1 VNEEEE
7 ERRSSFGDA
16 LLLKPHEAV
25 DDGGVA
31 AGTVGGNDG
40 REQWVE
46 TVGGNGGS
54 EAVGAGKVAAAA
66 VRRCSTWPGCLC
78 SDYET
83 DGWAPRSFDFFFQF
97 IQNQLNFKNSKWVPY
112 LVPKIPNVCMRLSW
126 DITNMFLNCADI
138 NRAKNLG
145 SDSTFEI

>member
-54 EAVGAGKVAAAA
+54 EAVGAGKVVATT
-66 VRRCSTWPGCLC
+66 VRRRSTWPGCLC

-83 DGWAPRSFDFFFQF
+83 DGWAPRSFDFFSNLSKTSSTLK
-97 IQNQLNFKNSKWVPY
+97 IQNGCLILFQKFPMFACGSLGILQTSFSIVP
-112 LVPKIPNVCMRLSW
+112 
-126 DITNMFLNCADI
+126 T
-138 NRAKNLG
+138 
-145 SDSTFEI
+145 